1 MSIEQTLE
9 NVSSYVDR
17 LQNSFNGTF
26 EILNNQLIHLNDHS
40 VIINEK
46 EFKIVSNQ
54 IEPKII
60 TYDIE
65 TSRLR
70 YYNSEVLPSIQIK
83 LLSMTQYN
91 FTPND
96 TVPQLLNNVLYMTP
110 PTRIYITQHGNDGLY
125 SVKNMN
131 MATLFLMRKIS
142 NAENSSSG
150 SGSSGGG
157 GSGSGSGS
165 GSL

>member
-9 NVSSYVDR
+9 NVSSYINELHD
-17 LQNSFNGTF
+17 SFYGTY

-40 VIINEK
+40 IIINKK
-46 EFKIVSNQ
+46 EFKIISNQ
-54 IEPKII
+54 LEPKII

-70 YYNSEVLPSIQIK
+70 YHKSEVLPSIQIK
-83 LLSMTQYN
+83 LLSVTQYN
-91 FTPND
+91 ITPND
-96 TVPQLLNNVLYMTP
+96 TVPQLLNNVLYMQP
-110 PTRIYITQHGNDGLY
+110 PTKIYITKHDNEGLY

-142 NAENSSSG
+142 NE
-150 SGSSGGG
+150 
-157 GSGSGSGS
+157 
-165 GSL
+165 